1 MLLVVG
7 LAQSAPQRGDTSS
20 VVRTVTTQ
28 LQPLISDAVAKALA
42 GLRSTSTS
50 VSSFGA
56 SSGFGGS
63 SRNVASNAV
72 SAGRGLTEEEEREY
86 HAKLNANAAYEY
98 GYKVA
103 DDETQAYIAHEES
116 RDGANVQGKYNYID
130 ATGALVTVT
139 YTAGPDGYNED
150 RQVEK
155 NAVEFR
161 SENIPGNNIIY
172 SDQT

>member
-1 MLLVVG
+1 MLTSAPLKLLMVVG
-7 LAQSAPQRGDTSS
+7 LSQAAPQISTDQ

-28 LQPLISDAVAKALA
+28 LQPLISQAVANAL
-42 GLRSTSTS
+42 SSS
-50 VSSFGA
+50 SSFSS
-56 SSGFGGS
+56 SSGFN
-63 SRNVASNAV
+63 RASGAVGVVNA
-72 SAGRGLTEEEEREY
+72 GLTPEEEAEY
-86 HAKLNANAAYEY
+86 NRKLNANAAYDFSYQVGNEEFQTY
-98 GYKVA
+98 LTQE
-103 DDETQAYIAHEES
+103 ETRE
-116 RDGANVQGKYNYID
+116 GANVQGKYSYVD
-130 ATGALVTVT
+130 PTGDLITVT